1 MLILSTS
8 YSKGDLNTQG
18 NGLLSNRKI
27 GYVEKKKPEKTADIF
42 ATPSLF
48 SPRNDVW

>member
-1 MLILSTS
+1 MLILLMS

-27 GYVEKKKPEKTADIF
+27 GYAEKIVRENRRHFRDAFTVFPAK
-42 ATPSLF
+42 
-48 SPRNDVW
+48 